1 MAAALMLPPC
11 TWPNDAV
18 IVWRRGKLHRQM
30 CNTALA
36 HRDFLKVLELRP
48 DSKMA
53 KEEVTVACSHLNCS
67 ADLPGPIWCHHVH
80 HLSPQLDKSDRLEQ
94 LLTDVEA
101 KFASA
106 DQSGIQDDIQAIYDL
121 AQDCVKVRQ

>member
-1 MAAALMLPPC
+1 M
-11 TWPNDAV
+11 
-18 IVWRRGKLHRQM
+18 
-30 CNTALA
+30 
-36 HRDFLKVLELRP
+36 
-48 DSKMA
+48 
-53 KEEVTVACSHLNCS
+53 
-67 ADLPGPIWCHHVH
+67 H